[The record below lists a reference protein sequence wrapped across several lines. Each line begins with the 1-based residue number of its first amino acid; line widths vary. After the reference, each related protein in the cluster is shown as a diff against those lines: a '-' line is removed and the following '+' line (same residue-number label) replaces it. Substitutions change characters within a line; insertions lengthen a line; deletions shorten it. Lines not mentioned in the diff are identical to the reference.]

1 MFDVGGG
8 EFLLI
13 ILAIIVLF
21 GPKKIPEM
29 ARSIGK
35 AVSYLRNA
43 QSEFE
48 RNVHSISAEV
58 DAVVDPKKSR
68 ARAGKTD
75 APAASEQAGAA
86 VNETAQPETASAE
99 SSAGAAETT
108 DTPPAES
115 NGASDNNQI
124 DDLNTSGQ
132 SPNGVQTPKPADGM
146 VDRNAATSD
155 EKDLN
160 TAEPGAST
168 AEVNKEISERRKPN
182 TAQS

>member
-13 ILAIIVLF
+13 ILAIVVLF

-68 ARAGKTD
+68 ARAGKDD
-75 APAASEQAGAA
+75 APAAVEQAGAA
-86 VNETAQPETASAE
+86 ANVGSTSDKTVDAPDSDAPDSTEQS
-99 SSAGAAETT
+99 ETT
-108 DTPPAES
+108 TTATDDSPA
-115 NGASDNNQI
+115 N
-124 DDLNTSGQ
+124 DLNTSGNSQ
-132 SPNGVQTPKPADGM
+132 NGIQTPRPADGM
-146 VDRNAATSD
+146 VDRRTAHSD

-160 TAEPGAST
+160 TPAPDASDT
-168 AEVNKEISERRKPN
+168 EVNKEISERRKPD